1 MLGTALARSP
11 DLIASFRGLMTSKRL
26 HRERVRSAYLH
37 LFALMILLPAILP
50 LPLLFVLPK

>member
-1 MLGTALARSP
+1 
-11 DLIASFRGLMTSKRL
+11 MTSKRL